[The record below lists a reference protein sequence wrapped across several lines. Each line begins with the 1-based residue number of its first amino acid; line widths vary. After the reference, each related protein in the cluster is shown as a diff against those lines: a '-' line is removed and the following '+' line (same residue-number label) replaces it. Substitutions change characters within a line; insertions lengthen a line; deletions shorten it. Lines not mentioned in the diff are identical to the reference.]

1 MSDSQRKLLKALIV
15 GKPNVGKSTLLNSLV
30 GEKVSI
36 VSRKAQTTQ
45 RNTTGVVTKD
55 NSQLIFFDTPGL
67 NKIEKNIRI
76 SETFKMVAENVDV
89 LIYMVDNTK
98 KSQSIDDQFRKW
110 LNNNEKRFRKKI
122 LIINKIDCIE
132 KVNLFEITKK
142 INGVIN
148 FDETFFISLS
158 KKSGMERFLNWLEKQ
173 AYSNEWLFQQT
184 YKSNISKKNF
194 LSELTREKVFEYIHE
209 EIPYNLEI
217 KTDYIEPS
225 SNKSLKIYQTI
236 WLNKKSYKPII
247 LGKEG
252 KSIKMISLQARLD
265 MQKFLKSKVHLFIRL
280 KMKKN
285 QVKS

>member
-1 MSDSQRKLLKALIV
+1 MSDPQKKLLKALIV

-45 RNTTGVVTKD
+45 RNTTGVITKD

-76 SETFKMVAENVDV
+76 SETFKTVAENVDV

-98 KSQSIDDQFRKW
+98 KSQSIDDQFRNW
-110 LNNNEKRFRKKI
+110 LNNNENKFIKKI
-122 LIINKIDCIE
+122 LVINKIDCIE

-158 KKSGMERFLNWLEKQ
+158 KKSGMERFLNWVEKQ

-225 SNKSLKIYQTI
+225 SNKSLKVYQTV

-252 KSIKMISLQARLD
+252 KSIKMISVQARLD

-280 KMKKN
+280 KMKK
-285 QVKS
+285 SG

>member
-1 MSDSQRKLLKALIV
+1 MSDPQKKLLKALIV
-15 GKPNVGKSTLLNSLV
+15 GKPNVGKSTLLNSIV

-45 RNTTGVVTKD
+45 RNTTGVITKD
-55 NSQLIFFDTPGL
+55 KSQLIFFDTPGL

-76 SETFKMVAENVDV
+76 SETFKTVAENVDV

-98 KSQSIDDQFRKW
+98 KSQSIDDQFRNW
-110 LNNNEKRFRKKI
+110 LNNNENKFRKKI

-142 INGVIN
+142 INSVIS

-158 KKSGMERFLNWLEKQ
+158 KKSGMERFLNWVEKQ

-225 SNKSLKIYQTI
+225 SNNSLKVYQTV

-252 KSIKMISLQARLD
+252 KSIKMISVQARLD

-280 KMKKN
+280 KMKK
-285 QVKS
+285 SG

>member
-1 MSDSQRKLLKALIV
+1 MSDPQKKLLKALIV

-45 RNTTGVVTKD
+45 RNTTGVITKD

-76 SETFKMVAENVDV
+76 SETFKTVAENVDV

-98 KSQSIDDQFRKW
+98 KSQDIDYQFKNW
-110 LNNNEKRFRKKI
+110 LNNNENKFIKKI

-158 KKSGMERFLNWLEKQ
+158 KKSGMERFLNWVEKQ
-173 AYSNEWLFQQT
+173 AYSNEWLFQKT

-225 SNKSLKIYQTI
+225 SNKSLKVYQTV

-252 KSIKMISLQARLD
+252 KSIKMISVQARLD

-280 KMKKN
+280 KMKK
-285 QVKS
+285 SG

>member
-45 RNTTGVVTKD
+45 RNTTGVITKD

-76 SETFKMVAENVDV
+76 SETFKTVAENVDV

-98 KSQSIDDQFRKW
+98 KSQSIDDQFRNW
-110 LNNNEKRFRKKI
+110 LNNNENKFIKKI

-158 KKSGMERFLNWLEKQ
+158 KKSGIERFFNWVEKQ
-173 AYSNEWLFQQT
+173 AYSNEWVFQQT

-225 SNKSLKIYQTI
+225 SNKSLKVYQTV
-236 WLNKKSYKPII
+236 WLNKKSHKPII

-252 KSIKMISLQARLD
+252 KSIKMISVQARLD

-280 KMKKN
+280 KMKK
-285 QVKS
+285 SG

>member
-1 MSDSQRKLLKALIV
+1 MSDPQKKLLKALIV

-45 RNTTGVVTKD
+45 RNTTGVITKD

-76 SETFKMVAENVDV
+76 SETFKTVAENVDV

-98 KSQSIDDQFRKW
+98 KSQSIDDQFRNW
-110 LNNNEKRFRKKI
+110 LNNNENKFIKKI

-173 AYSNEWLFQQT
+173 AYSNEWVFQQT

-217 KTDYIEPS
+217 NTDYIEPS
-225 SNKSLKIYQTI
+225 SNNSLKVYQTV

-252 KSIKMISLQARLD
+252 KSIKMISVQARLD

-280 KMKKN
+280 KMKK
-285 QVKS
+285 SG

>member
-1 MSDSQRKLLKALIV
+1 MSDPQKKLLKALIV

-45 RNTTGVVTKD
+45 RNTTGVITKD

-76 SETFKMVAENVDV
+76 SETFKTVAENVDV

-98 KSQSIDDQFRKW
+98 KSQSIDDQFRNW
-110 LNNNEKRFRKKI
+110 LNNNENKFRKKI

-158 KKSGMERFLNWLEKQ
+158 KKSGMERFLNWVEKQ

-217 KTDYIEPS
+217 KTDYIEAS
-225 SNKSLKIYQTI
+225 SNKSLKVYQTV

-252 KSIKMISLQARLD
+252 KSIKMISVQARLD

-280 KMKKN
+280 KIKN

>member
-1 MSDSQRKLLKALIV
+1 MSDPQKKLLKALIV
-15 GKPNVGKSTLLNSLV
+15 GKPNVGKSTLLNHLV

-45 RNTTGVVTKD
+45 RNTTGVITKD

-76 SETFKMVAENVDV
+76 SETFKTVAENVDV

-98 KSQSIDDQFRKW
+98 KSQSIDDQFRNW
-110 LNNNEKRFRKKI
+110 LNNNENKFKKKI

-158 KKSGMERFLNWLEKQ
+158 KKSGLERFFNWVEKQ

-184 YKSNISKKNF
+184 HKSNISKKNF

-217 KTDYIEPS
+217 NTDYIEPS
-225 SNKSLKIYQTI
+225 SNKSLKVYQTV
-236 WLNKKSYKPII
+236 WLHKKSYKPII

-280 KMKKN
+280 KMKK
-285 QVKS
+285 SG

>member
-1 MSDSQRKLLKALIV
+1 MSDPQKKLLKALIV
-15 GKPNVGKSTLLNSLV
+15 GKPNVGKSTLVNSLV

-45 RNTTGVVTKD
+45 RNTTGVITKD

-76 SETFKMVAENVDV
+76 SETFKTVAENVDV

-98 KSQSIDDQFRKW
+98 KSQSIDDQFRSW
-110 LNNNEKRFRKKI
+110 LNNNENRFRKKI

-132 KVNLFEITKK
+132 KVNLFEITKQM
-142 INGVIN
+142 NGVIN
-148 FDETFFISLS
+148 FDETFFISLT
-158 KKSGMERFLNWLEKQ
+158 KKSGMARFSNWLEKQ

-209 EIPYNLEI
+209 EIPYNLEVR
-217 KTDYIEPS
+217 TDYIEPS
-225 SNKSLKIYQTI
+225 SNNSLKVYQTV

-247 LGKEG
+247 LGKDG
-252 KSIKMISLQARLD
+252 RSIKVISLHSRQQ
-265 MQKFLKSKVHLFIRL
+265 MEKYLKSKVHLFIRL
-280 KMKKN
+280 KVKK
-285 QVKS
+285 SG

>member
-1 MSDSQRKLLKALIV
+1 MSESQRKLLKALIV

-45 RNTTGVVTKD
+45 RNTTGVITKD

-76 SETFKMVAENVDV
+76 SETFKTVAENVDV

-98 KSQSIDDQFRKW
+98 KSQSIDDQFRNW
-110 LNNNEKRFRKKI
+110 LNNNENKFKKKI

-142 INGVIN
+142 INDVIN
-148 FDETFFISLS
+148 FNETFFISLS
-158 KKSGMERFLNWLEKQ
+158 KKSGMERFLNWVEKQ

-225 SNKSLKIYQTI
+225 SNKSLKVYQTV

-252 KSIKMISLQARLD
+252 KSIKMISVQARLD

-280 KMKKN
+280 KMKK
-285 QVKS
+285 SG

>member
-1 MSDSQRKLLKALIV
+1 MSDPQKKLLKALIV
-15 GKPNVGKSTLLNSLV
+15 GKPNVGKSTLVNSLV

-45 RNTTGVVTKD
+45 KNTTGVITKD

-76 SETFKMVAENVDV
+76 YETFKRVAENVDV

-98 KSQSIDDQFRKW
+98 KSQSIDDQFRNW
-110 LNNNEKRFRKKI
+110 LNNNENKFRKKI

-142 INGVIN
+142 INSVIS

-158 KKSGMERFLNWLEKQ
+158 KKSGMERFLNWVEKQ

-217 KTDYIEPS
+217 NTDYIEPS
-225 SNKSLKIYQTI
+225 RNKSLKVYQTV
-236 WLNKKSYKPII
+236 WLNKKSHKPII

-252 KSIKMISLQARLD
+252 KSIKMISVQARLD

-280 KMKKN
+280 KMKK
-285 QVKS
+285 SG

>member
-1 MSDSQRKLLKALIV
+1 MSDFQKKLLKALIV

-45 RNTTGVVTKD
+45 RNTTGVITKD

-76 SETFKMVAENVDV
+76 YETFKTVAENVDV

-98 KSQSIDDQFRKW
+98 KSQSIDDQFRNW
-110 LNNNEKRFRKKI
+110 LNNNENKFRKKI

-132 KVNLFEITKK
+132 KVNLFEITEK

-158 KKSGMERFLNWLEKQ
+158 KKSGMERFLNWVEKQ
-173 AYSNEWLFQQT
+173 AYSNEWLFQET
-184 YKSNISKKNF
+184 FKSNISKKNF

-217 KTDYIEPS
+217 NTDYIEPS
-225 SNKSLKIYQTI
+225 RNKSLKVYQTV
-236 WLNKKSYKPII
+236 WLNKKSHKPII

-252 KSIKMISLQARLD
+252 KSIKMISVQARLD

-280 KMKKN
+280 KMKK
-285 QVKS
+285 SG

>member
-1 MSDSQRKLLKALIV
+1 MSDSQKKLLKALIV

-45 RNTTGVVTKD
+45 KNTTGVITKD

-76 SETFKMVAENVDV
+76 YETFKTVAENVDV

-98 KSQSIDDQFRKW
+98 KSQSIDDQFRNW
-110 LNNNEKRFRKKI
+110 LNNNENKFKKKI

-158 KKSGMERFLNWLEKQ
+158 KKSGMERFLNWVEKQ

-217 KTDYIEPS
+217 NTDYIEPS
-225 SNKSLKIYQTI
+225 GNKSLKVYQTV

-252 KSIKMISLQARLD
+252 KSIKMISIQARQD
-265 MQKFLKSKVHLFIRL
+265 MEKFLKSKVHLFIKL
-280 KMKKN
+280 KIKK
-285 QVKS
+285 SG

>member
-1 MSDSQRKLLKALIV
+1 MSNLQRKLLKVLIV
-15 GKPNVGKSTLLNSLV
+15 GKPNVGKSTLINFLV

-45 RNTTGVVTKD
+45 KNTTGVITKD
-55 NSQLIFFDTPGL
+55 DSQLIFFDTPGL

-76 SETFKMVAENVDV
+76 SETYKAVAENVDV

-98 KSQSIDDQFRKW
+98 KSQSIDHQFNTW
-110 LNNNEKRFRKKI
+110 LNENENRFRKKI
-122 LIINKIDCIE
+122 LLINKIDSID
-132 KVNLFEITKK
+132 KVKLFEITNN
-142 INGVIN
+142 INSVIG

-158 KKSGMERFLNWLEKQ
+158 KKSGMDSFINWIEKQ
-173 AYSNEWLFQQT
+173 AYSNEWIFKES
-184 YKSNISKKNF
+184 YKSNTSKKKF
-194 LSELTREKVFEYIHE
+194 LSELTREKIFEYIHE

-225 SNKSLKIYQTI
+225 IKKSQKVYQTV

-252 KSIKMISLQARLD
+252 KSIKMISVQARHD
-265 MQKFLKSKVHLFIRL
+265 MERFLKSKVHLFIRL
-280 KMKKN
+280 KIKK
-285 QVKS
+285 SG

>member
-1 MSDSQRKLLKALIV
+1 MSDSQKKLLKALIV

-45 RNTTGVVTKD
+45 KNTTGVITKD

-76 SETFKMVAENVDV
+76 YETFKTVAENVDV

-98 KSQSIDDQFRKW
+98 KSQSIDDQFRNW
-110 LNNNEKRFRKKI
+110 LNNNDNKFKKKI

-132 KVNLFEITKK
+132 KVNLFEITRK

-158 KKSGMERFLNWLEKQ
+158 KKSGMERFLNWVEKQ

-225 SNKSLKIYQTI
+225 SNKSLKVYQTV
-236 WLNKKSYKPII
+236 WLHKKSYKPII

-252 KSIKMISLQARLD
+252 KSIKMISLQARLE

-280 KMKKN
+280 KMKK
-285 QVKS
+285 SG

>member
-1 MSDSQRKLLKALIV
+1 MSDPQKKLLKALIV

-45 RNTTGVVTKD
+45 RNTTGVITKD

-76 SETFKMVAENVDV
+76 SETFKTVAENVDV

-98 KSQSIDDQFRKW
+98 KSQSIDDQFRNW
-110 LNNNEKRFRKKI
+110 LNNNENKFKKKI

-132 KVNLFEITKK
+132 KVNLFEITQK

-158 KKSGMERFLNWLEKQ
+158 KKSGMERFLNWVEKQ

-184 YKSNISKKNF
+184 YKSNMSKKNF

-209 EIPYNLEI
+209 EIPYILEI
-217 KTDYIEPS
+217 NTDYIEPS
-225 SNKSLKIYQTI
+225 LNKSLKVYQTV
-236 WLNKKSYKPII
+236 WLNKKSHKPII

-252 KSIKMISLQARLD
+252 KSIKMISVQARLD

-280 KMKKN
+280 KIKN
-285 QVKS
+285 

>member
-1 MSDSQRKLLKALIV
+1 MSDSLRKLLKALIV
-15 GKPNVGKSTLLNSLV
+15 GKPNVGKSTLLNSLI

-45 RNTTGVVTKD
+45 KNTTGVITKD

-76 SETFKMVAENVDV
+76 SETFKTVAENVDV

-98 KSQSIDDQFRKW
+98 KSQSIDDQFRNW
-110 LNNNEKRFRKKI
+110 LNKNEGKFRKKI
-122 LIINKIDCIE
+122 LIINKIDCTE
-132 KVNLFEITKK
+132 KVKLLEITKR
-142 INGVIN
+142 INDVIN
-148 FDETFFISLS
+148 FDETFFISLK
-158 KKSGMERFLNWLEKQ
+158 KKSGMERFLNWVEKQ
-173 AYSNEWLFQQT
+173 AYTNDWVFQKT

-194 LSELTREKVFEYIHE
+194 LSELTREKIFEFIHA

-225 SNKSLKIYQTI
+225 GNKSLKVYQTV

-247 LGKEG
+247 LGREG
-252 KSIKMISLQARLD
+252 KSIKTISVQARLD

-280 KMKKN
+280 KMKK
-285 QVKS
+285 SS

>member
-1 MSDSQRKLLKALIV
+1 MSDPQKKLLKALIV
-15 GKPNVGKSTLLNSLV
+15 GKPNVGKSTLLNYVV
-30 GEKVSI
+30 GDKVSI

-45 RNTTGVVTKD
+45 RNTTGVITKD

-76 SETFKMVAENVDV
+76 SETFKTVAENVDV

-98 KSQSIDDQFRKW
+98 KSQSIDDQFRNW
-110 LNNNEKRFRKKI
+110 LNNNENKFIKKI

-142 INGVIN
+142 INSVIS

-158 KKSGMERFLNWLEKQ
+158 KKSGLERFFNWVEKQ
-173 AYSNEWLFQQT
+173 AYSNEWVYQQT
-184 YKSNISKKNF
+184 FKSNISKKNF

-217 KTDYIEPS
+217 NTDYIEPS
-225 SNKSLKIYQTI
+225 GNKSLKVYQTV
-236 WLNKKSYKPII
+236 WLNKKSHKPII

-280 KMKKN
+280 KMKKSN
-285 QVKS
+285 